1 MILLHLSPKTVSRL
15 DKYQSVIEDPSS
27 IFQVVSTQK
36 KFEVSAARQAGKNCI
51 HFTHIR
57 ILDGSGDGMVC
68 QLNMNLAHDG
78 SKLCAGDIVQ
88 LHMFTSSLTY
98 VTSSGGEVNVHQC
111 RASMVVIHTFSKVG
125 YWAPPPSIADPM
137 I

>member
-1 MILLHLSPKTVSRL
+1 MSRL
-15 DKYQSVIEDPSS
+15 AKYQSVIEDPSP
-27 IFQVVSTQK
+27 IFQVVSTQN
-36 KFEVSAARQAGKNCI
+36 KFEVSAACQAGKNCI

-88 LHMFTSSLTY
+88 LHMFTSLTY
-98 VTSSGGEVNVHQC
+98 VTSSGGEVTSTNVVLLWLL
-111 RASMVVIHTFSKVG
+111 ST
-125 YWAPPPSIADPM
+125 PSPRLGIGHLHLQLL
-137 I
+137 IQ

>member
-1 MILLHLSPKTVSRL
+1 MSRL
-15 DKYQSVIEDPSS
+15 AKYQSIIEDPSS

-78 SKLCAGDIVQ
+78 SKLCA
-88 LHMFTSSLTY
+88 FTSLTY